1 MTEPA
6 GTVEDAVASQEV
18 LRTALDAVQR
28 IGYQG
33 PVSYTAYMSDKD
45 DSALKITVAR
55 TSEVQEL
62 KGLLAASVGYM
73 KPPRSEQFR
82 FPEDYRKAFRDY
94 IDHLA
99 AIERALVSGKAP
111 S

>member
-18 LRTALDAVQR
+18 LRTALHAVQR
-28 IGYQG
+28 IGYHG
-33 PVSYTAYMSDKD
+33 PISYTAYMSDKD

-55 TSEVQEL
+55 TSELQEL
-62 KGLLAASVGYM
+62 KALLGASVGYM
-73 KPPRSEQFR
+73 KPPQSDQFR
-82 FPEDYRKAFRDY
+82 FPEDYRQAFQSY

-99 AIERALVSGKAP
+99 AIERALVSGRAP